1 MKQIFFA
8 LITITVLIS
17 SCTSTVDEKLISKH
31 SIGFLTDSTQVRDLQ
46 SVFPNDSIARFLS
59 GDEFA
64 GNINNVEIYDKEG
77 NKLLILTPRNS
88 SDSTSTIQSVQIIS
102 DRFKT
107 SKGLNSKSTFKTIK
121 NNYKI
126 SRIHNMS
133 KNIVITVNEIN
144 AFFNID
150 KNELPAELR
159 FDNNLIIEA
168 IQIPDDAKIK
178 RFFIQWY

>member
-1 MKQIFFA
+1 
-8 LITITVLIS
+8 
-17 SCTSTVDEKLISKH
+17 
-31 SIGFLTDSTQVRDLQ
+31 
-46 SVFPNDSIARFLS
+46 
-59 GDEFA
+59 
-64 GNINNVEIYDKEG
+64 
-77 NKLLILTPRNS
+77 
-88 SDSTSTIQSVQIIS
+88 
-102 DRFKT
+102 
-107 SKGLNSKSTFKTIK
+107 
-121 NNYKI
+121 
-126 SRIHNMS
+126 MS